1 MFEFINDEEARGQ
14 VGIGTLIV
22 FIAMVLVAAIAA
34 GVLINTAGVLQ
45 TQAED
50 TGQDSTDQVANN
62 VNIIGAVGDVA
73 NASATDTA
81 IVNASNNISDFNT
94 ELSDSEVHT
103 LRLTVQKSPGAGDI
117 DLSGLSIQYVGGD
130 SFANLI
136 HHTQAKAPAINA
148 SNSLTDGPWVKGEGT
163 SAYFVQAITADTET
177 DTVMTSES
185 DRYEIVIPLQ
195 QAYNSSAVTDT
206 GTTEAGQHIGS
217 VEPINNSDSNY
228 QGYDN
233 SDLGLLEESANV
245 ELTIT
250 TESGSQRYANLQVPD
265 SLIGE
270 GGSSVQ
276 L

>member
-1 MFEFINDEEARGQ
+1 MFEFINEEDERGQ

-62 VNIIGAVGDVA
+62 INVIGSVADISETDGTAPPIVNTTSETGTQ
-73 NASATDTA
+73 NYTTFENATDQPKA
-81 IVNASNNISDFNT
+81 
-94 ELSDSEVHT
+94 HT
-103 LRLTVQKSPGAGDI
+103 IRLAVQKSPGAADI

-130 SFANLI
+130 SFANLV
-136 HHTQAKAPAINA
+136 HATQADAPVLTNQ
-148 SNSLTDGPWVKGEGT
+148 SNEAVIADGDNGEP
-163 SAYFVQAITADTET
+163 AYFVSKITAESD

-195 QAYNSSAVTDT
+195 QAYNSSGTADGTIGAT
-206 GTTEAGQHIGS
+206 GSAIE
-217 VEPINNSDSNY
+217 DSLNPDE
-228 QGYDN
+228 GYDN
-233 SDLGLLEESANV
+233 SKLGLLDEGDVA

-265 SLIGE
+265 SLVGDE
-270 GGSSVQ
+270 GSTVQ

>member
-1 MFEFINDEEARGQ
+1 
-14 VGIGTLIV
+14 
-22 FIAMVLVAAIAA
+22 VLVAAIAA

-148 SNSLTDGPWVKGEGT
+148 SDSLTDGPWVKGEGT

-195 QAYNSSAVTDT
+195 QVYNSSA
-206 GTTEAGQHIGS
+206 TTSSDPESAGQPIES
-217 VEPINNSDSNY
+217 VEPISDSDSNY

-233 SDLGLLEESANV
+233 SDLGLLEESENV

>member
-62 VNIIGAVGDVA
+62 INVIGAVGE
-73 NASATDTA
+73 
-81 IVNASNNISDFNT
+81 VNDADETNVGV
-94 ELSDSEVHT
+94 SETSVYEIRT
-103 LRLTVQKSPGAGDI
+103 TVQKSPGAGDV
-117 DLSGLSIQYVGGD
+117 DLAGLSIQYVGPDG
-130 SFANLI
+130 FGNLVHI
-136 HHTQAKAPAINA
+136 GEKNDTADNGNV
-148 SNSLTDGPWVKGEGT
+148 SNV
-163 SAYFVQAITADTET
+163 YFVQAITAETET

-185 DRYEIVIPLQ
+185 DRYEIVIP
-195 QAYNSSAVTDT
+195 T
-206 GTTEAGQHIGS
+206 GTYWNATNSTIEDDYDGDNVS
-217 VEPINNSDSNY
+217 VSTYDANDDIEEDPSGIDVDNTDLDLLQESD
-228 QGYDN
+228 Q
-233 SDLGLLEESANV
+233 V

-250 TESGSQRYANLQVPD
+250 TDSGSQRYVNLRVPS
-265 SLIGE
+265 SLVGDE
-270 GGSSVQ
+270 GGTVT